1 MNEIRRICKA
11 ADGRIIDGVCAGI
24 ADYLGIEPLWIR
36 IGWIALSL
44 LGGIGIVAYAIA
56 MVIFPRSEDLG
67 SALASAR
74 SRQMI
79 GATVLIGI
87 GLFFLLAGGFAR
99 YDFWAAWKV
108 AWYIF
113 LPLSLIAG
121 GGVILL
127 AYFEQSWQSKILSR
141 SSTDKRF
148 LGVCAGL
155 AQYFGKD
162 PNLIRF
168 LFAIVTVLSRGVGLL
183 VYVLMAVLISEEGKS
198 QGSTM

>member
-1 MNEIRRICKA
+1 MNEIKRIYKA
-11 ADGRIIDGVCAGI
+11 TDGRVIDGVCAGI
-24 ADYLGIEPLWIR
+24 AKYLGIEPLWIR
-36 IGWIALSL
+36 IGWVALGL

-67 SALASAR
+67 SPLASAK

-127 AYFEQSWQSKILSR
+127 AHFEQSSHSKVLTR
-141 SSTDKRF
+141 SSVDKRF

-155 AQYFGKD
+155 GQYFSKD

-168 LFAIVTVLSRGVGLL
+168 LFAIVTVLSRGIGLL
-183 VYVLMAVLISEEGKS
+183 VYVLMAVLISEES
-198 QGSTM
+198 ESRSSTM